1 MAQTMEFI
9 EFVDTMLYIDNF
21 EIETVLY
28 ERG

>member
-9 EFVDTMLYIDNF
+9 EFVDTMLYIENF

>member
-1 MAQTMEFI
+1 MAQTVVFI
-9 EFVDTMLYIDNF
+9 EFVDTMLYIGDF